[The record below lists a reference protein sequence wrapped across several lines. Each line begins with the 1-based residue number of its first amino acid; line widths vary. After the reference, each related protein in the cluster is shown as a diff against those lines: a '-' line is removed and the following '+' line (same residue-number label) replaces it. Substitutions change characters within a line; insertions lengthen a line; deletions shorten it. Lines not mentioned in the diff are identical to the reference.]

1 MGYLPLVHGSQTRL
15 AFQHENRACSRCI
28 VRPCGCA
35 GRWQT
40 VEKSPETETGEV
52 KTRRMSP
59 PPSKAVAVGTGT
71 GQAKQENDVR
81 HTKKLMS
88 IRDV

>member
-1 MGYLPLVHGSQTRL
+1 
-15 AFQHENRACSRCI
+15 
-28 VRPCGCA
+28 
-35 GRWQT
+35 